1 MPSAEAEPMTASS
14 RTCERTDRD
23 SDMPDAPRRALLL
36 TGRPGLGAK
45 VERRLENLGVETD
58 RRIDPRRAVE
68 AAREEAVDLVI
79 VDDSFPG
86 SIRELLLAAVRER
99 SPGASAVW
107 LSASASVAETL
118 AAMRIGFADILS
130 LPLRGE
136 EFEHRIDSVLR
147 RADPMR
153 RTAER
158 AAHWEQVSRR
168 LDRARRDADRAAA
181 DARSDL
187 DDAREETRRRVEEA
201 VVSSEF
207 RTLLRQELD
216 VENMLR
222 TAMEYL
228 LTRTGPTNAAVFLD
242 NGEGRWNLAAYVNY
256 RIPRT
261 SIATALDKIAE
272 QVCPSVAEQEGILC
286 FSDVGEFVESIGP
299 EGEPLAD
306 QEVVAF
312 GCRRENECLAVA
324 VLFRDRRE
332 PFPDSCAG
340 LFDLLRAILAEQM
353 SSIVRIHHRAR
364 PQWPEETGG
373 GCDEGDWDVAA

>member
-99 SPGASAVW
+99 SPGASAIW

-272 QVCPSVAEQEGILC
+272 QVCPSVAEQEGILR